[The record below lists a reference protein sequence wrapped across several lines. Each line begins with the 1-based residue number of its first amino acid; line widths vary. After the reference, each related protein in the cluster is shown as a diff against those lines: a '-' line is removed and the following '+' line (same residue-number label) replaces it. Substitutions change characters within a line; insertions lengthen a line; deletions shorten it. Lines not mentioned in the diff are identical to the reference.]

1 MACTASSPGSVP
13 SIPATKSWA
22 AFCSTVIPARASPT
36 RSGVGV
42 GDGSGVGVGKMVGA
56 GAVG

>member
-1 MACTASSPGSVP
+1 MP
-13 SIPATKSWA
+13 SIPATRSWA

-36 RSGVGV
+36 GSGVGV
-42 GDGSGVGVGKMVGA
+42 GDGSGVWVGKMVGA